1 MSTRMEDDC
10 GRAIGVWVEGA
21 QHRNFS
27 HMEWL
32 SPDVHGLIHREG
44 DDIGAYGNCP
54 TYYLS
59 RSYFMARLVFY
70 DNFY

>member
-21 QHRNFS
+21 QHRDFS

-32 SPDVHGLIHREG
+32 SPDVHGLILREG

-54 TYYLS
+54 T
-59 RSYFMARLVFY
+59 
-70 DNFY
+70 